1 MASESEKSLLLSS
14 SDSNTKEYA
23 TTPATTNNQG
33 YTSVQ
38 VGAYIQPSQRE
49 KLGLILYEWLLLLLG
64 VAGALAMGAT
74 PLLFY
79 YFFGNLIGEVPERP
93 FSLLARSLDRPP
105 LTLCAS

>member
-23 TTPATTNNQG
+23 TTPATTTNNQG

-93 FSLLARSLDRPP
+93 FSLLARSL
-105 LTLCAS
+105 A

>member
-1 MASESEKSLLLSS
+1 
-14 SDSNTKEYA
+14 
-23 TTPATTNNQG
+23 
-33 YTSVQ
+33 
-38 VGAYIQPSQRE
+38 
-49 KLGLILYEWLLLLLG
+49 LLLG

-105 LTLCAS
+105 LTLCPS